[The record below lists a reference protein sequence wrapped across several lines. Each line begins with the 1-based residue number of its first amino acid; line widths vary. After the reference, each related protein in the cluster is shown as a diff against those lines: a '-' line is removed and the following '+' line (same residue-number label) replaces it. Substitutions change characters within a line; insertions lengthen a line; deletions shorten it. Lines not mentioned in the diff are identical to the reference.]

1 MSVPSVV
8 ELVPYYIFREKIFYN
23 TKQFNE
29 NYYIMPINTNAPTG
43 KITYKARYFI
53 SSLSDEIEASLYF
66 LYCLN
71 YDKELYTLF
80 RYGIEDTDYVN
91 TPSGLELNNLYGHS
105 QMSYKFENPFIEPKL
120 AHDFSLW
127 GEFMEGYLA
136 AQDTN
141 RKMMEQNRDE
151 QIIRETVKNI
161 RESDSYFDEVMKERT
176 RSYNNIYELFKSDND
191 AIHEFMNG
199 FKPDDG
205 KYVIDQIMMNP

>member
-1 MSVPSVV
+1 
-8 ELVPYYIFREKIFYN
+8 
-23 TKQFNE
+23 
-29 NYYIMPINTNAPTG
+29 
-43 KITYKARYFI
+43 
-53 SSLSDEIEASLYF
+53 
-66 LYCLN
+66 
-71 YDKELYTLF
+71 
-80 RYGIEDTDYVN
+80 
-91 TPSGLELNNLYGHS
+91 
-105 QMSYKFENPFIEPKL
+105 
-120 AHDFSLW
+120 
-127 GEFMEGYLA
+127 MEGYLA